1 VILWRSLSPVEER
14 YLAWVIK
21 PTAVELSEA
30 EMASILQFNL
40 SDVFSEYNW

>member
-1 VILWRSLSPVEER
+1 LAPVVER
-14 YLAWVIK
+14 YLALVIK

-40 SDVFSEYNW
+40 SDVFSMYSWLNFLA